1 MNITSSRLI
10 VVALPVAVL
19 LTPCGRADE
28 PTKDT
33 GPSVSVTPSV
43 TYVDVTGDEKQFRQD
58 QWMGNGWVGGVD
70 EATLHQSLG
79 KDAYLDFAGR
89 GLIDQHDYNLQLE
102 VVKPDLGFVRAGFT
116 EWRKYYDDTGGFF
129 APFSPPAFSLGR
141 DLSYDNADIF
151 VDVGL
156 TLPNLPKIVLG
167 YERQSRNGDQSLLEW
182 GSVTQ
187 GTNTRKIFPSYQD
200 INETVNIFK
209 VTAEQDIG
217 KLHVGDQF
225 RYEHYSDDTKR
236 FDTSLDLNTSASQ
249 TVTVHEDYRQD
260 AFYNTFLMTC
270 QMNEKV
276 YWSLGYMFNTLDGD
290 NSLQVTTPPPLG
302 PVDKNWTTQGVNV
315 SQDSNVV
322 DLNAMIGPFAGL
334 SFYSGLQIE
343 VTDSSGD
350 SHSLQIEGVS
360 LPTTNLVHSSDNLDS
375 FTETL
380 GLRYTKIA
388 YTTLYAEG
396 KWTQQDID
404 LDERE
409 SVDGTSTDP
418 GAFQRATDTNVSRQD
433 YSIGFNSSPLRRL
446 TLAARYCHSVS
457 DNGYD
462 NEVDTEPGYPAF
474 ITGQDFTTD
483 EVMGRL
489 NLRPCSRV
497 SLAFTYQLVATEI
510 QTAQYGVPLIV
521 PRGSKQTCNYD
532 SSIYSVS
539 ATVTPIARLYL
550 TGLFCYQD
558 TRTSTFDNHSPTV
571 VPYKGTVYSV
581 ITTAGYALTKKT
593 DVTLQYY
600 YERADDFQNNSADGL
615 PLGLENQR
623 TGVLVGLQHK
633 INDHFIARLRYGYYE
648 NNESSNGG
656 IDNYRANLASASCT
670 ARF

>member
-1 MNITSSRLI
+1 MNTPSWKMIMAT
-10 VVALPVAVL
+10 LPVFVL
-19 LTPCGRADE
+19 LAPPARADE
-28 PTKDT
+28 PAKDT

-43 TYVDVTGDEKQFRQD
+43 TYVNVSGDEKQFRQD
-58 QWMGNGWVGGVD
+58 QWIKNGWVGGVD

-79 KDAYLDFAGR
+79 KDAYLDFQGR
-89 GLIDQHDYNLQLE
+89 GIYDQHDYKLQLE
-102 VVKPDLGFVRAGFT
+102 IVKPDLGFVRAGFT

-129 APFSPPAFSLGR
+129 GPFTPPSFSLNR
-141 DLSYDNADIF
+141 NLSLDNEDIF

-156 TLPNLPKIVLG
+156 TLPNMPKIVLG

-187 GTNTRKIFPSYQD
+187 GTDTRKIFPSYQSVD
-200 INETVNIFK
+200 ETVNIFK
-209 VTAEQDIG
+209 VSVEHDIG
-217 KLHVGDQF
+217 KVHVGDQF
-225 RYEHYSDDTKR
+225 RYEHYSDDTKK
-236 FDTSLDLNTSASQ
+236 FDTSLNLNTAASKA
-249 TVTVHEDYRQD
+249 VTIHEDYRHD
-260 AFYNTFLMTC
+260 SFYNTFLMYS
-270 QMNEKV
+270 QVNEKI

-290 NSLQVTTPPPLG
+290 NSLQVATPPPLG
-302 PVDKNWTTQGVNV
+302 PFDKNWMTQGVNV
-315 SQDSNVV
+315 GSDSNVI
-322 DLNAMIGPFAGL
+322 DLNAVFGPFAGL
-334 SFYSGLQIE
+334 SFYTSLQVE
-343 VTDSSGD
+343 VTDSSGSTD
-350 SHSLQIEGVS
+350 ALLTEGVS
-360 LPTTNLVHSSDNLDS
+360 PTTTNLIHTSNNMDS
-375 FTETL
+375 FQETL

-409 SVDGTSTDP
+409 TVDGTSTDP
-418 GAFQRATDTNVSRQD
+418 GAFTRETKTDVSRQD
-433 YSIGFNSSPLRRL
+433 YSVGFNTAPIRRL
-446 TLAARYCHSVS
+446 TLAGRYRHSIY

-462 NEVDTEPGYPAF
+462 NQVDTEPGYPAF

-489 NLRPCSRV
+489 NVRPCSRF

-510 QTAQYGVPLIV
+510 QTAQHGVPLLV

-539 ATVTPIARLYL
+539 ATVTPITRLYL
-550 TGLFCYQD
+550 TGLFSYQD
-558 TRTSTFDNHSPTV
+558 ARTSTFDNKNPAV
-571 VPYKGTVYSV
+571 VPYKGTVYSI
-581 ITTAGYALTKKT
+581 ITTAGYALDKKT
-593 DVTLQYY
+593 DITLEYL

-615 PLGLENQR
+615 PLGLQNQR
-623 TGVLVGLQHK
+623 TGVLVGLQRR

-656 IDNYRANLASASCT
+656 INNYRANLVSAACT